1 MDDADKQKPDWLG
14 EMEQEN
20 DVIRLSRAWV
30 KERGTTDIMKWE
42 GELVEDCLEK
52 LSQQVPVGSLSLL
65 CALTPP
71 SSCWDAATP
80 TLAGKD
86 A

>member
-1 MDDADKQKPDWLG
+1 MDDADKQEPDWLG

-52 LSQQVPVGSLSLL
+52 LSQQVPSVSLL
-65 CALTPP
+65 GSHRQAHAGMRKTR
-71 SSCWDAATP
+71 
-80 TLAGKD
+80 LAGKD